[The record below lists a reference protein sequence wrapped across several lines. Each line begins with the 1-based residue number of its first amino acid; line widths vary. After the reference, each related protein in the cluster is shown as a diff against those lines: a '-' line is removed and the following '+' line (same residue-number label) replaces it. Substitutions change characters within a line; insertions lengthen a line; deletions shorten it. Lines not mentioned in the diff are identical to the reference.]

1 MSLRR
6 RMMMQNRVVNL
17 FDKNSEDIIYHARLD
32 NVGLIISGDEYGSIT
47 FVSQYIRVIPL
58 ETYVLVRE
66 VINAYNS
73 AYNRWLFYSSDKSI
87 ISMNGSTSKETTI
100 KIPENCY
107 YIRFNGLI
115 TDIDNVK
122 FYKA

>member
-1 MSLRR
+1 MRR
-6 RMMMQNRVVNL
+6 RLMMMQNMVVNL
-17 FDKNSEDIIYHARLD
+17 FDKNSQDIIYHGRLD
-32 NVGLIISGDEYGSIT
+32 NAGLIITGDEYGSRT
-47 FVSQYIRVIPL
+47 FVSHYIRVIPL

-66 VINAYNS
+66 VINDYNS
-73 AYNRWLFYSSDKSI
+73 AYNRWHFYRNDKSL

-100 KIPENCY
+100 KTPENCY

>member
-1 MSLRR
+1 M
-6 RMMMQNRVVNL
+6 
-17 FDKNSEDIIYHARLD
+17 F
-32 NVGLIISGDEYGSIT
+32 ISH
-47 FVSQYIRVIPL
+47 YIRVIPL

-66 VINAYNS
+66 VINNYNS
-73 AYNRWLFYSSDKSI
+73 AYNRWHFYSNDKSF

-122 FYKA
+122 FYKS